1 MSSETQQTVE
11 LQRSVRVGRLL
22 IVGAIAGA
30 VIGALVT
37 LMFEVPEGALYKMN
51 QIAGF
56 MLLVGGIVG
65 LALAAILV
73 LILNLV
79 AKRTRGTGTIQR
91 EIVTGEGVESAAEP
105 VAEPVG
111 EAAPAADPESA
122 QN

>member
-22 IVGAIAGA
+22 IVGAIAGT